1 MRQRIFNALLWV
13 LVGLLVALAFS
24 GCARRVVT
32 KTQTL
37 VISLPSELFVC
48 KTHFAGRVLSHA
60 EVLER
65 YASAVAAYSS
75 CKRAV
80 EVLKKTNEELK
91 NGKH

>member
-1 MRQRIFNALLWV
+1 MKQRIFNALLWV
-13 LVGLLVALAFS
+13 LVALLVALAFS

-37 VISLPSELFVC
+37 VITLPSELFVC
-48 KTHFAGRVLSHA
+48 KTHLGGRAKSHA

-65 YASAVAAYSS
+65 YAKAVEAYSS

-80 EVLKKTNEELK
+80 VVLKKTNEELRD
-91 NGKH
+91 GKH